1 MTEIDF
7 ICWRCG
13 VAFDEPLPLAR
24 AAACIACRAD
34 LHVCKLCEFYA
45 LGVANECR
53 EPIAE
58 RVVNKER
65 ANFCG
70 YFKLKPGAHQAS
82 VEADTSRAALADLF
96 GDATVKIPT
105 TPSSADAAKVALDDL
120 FRKPD

>member
-1 MTEIDF
+1 MDGF
-7 ICWRCG
+7 VCWRCG
-13 VAFDEPLPLAR
+13 ASAEDEPLPLAR
-24 AAACIACRAD
+24 ASACRQCRAD

-70 YFKLKPGAHQAS
+70 YFKPRANAFANQQQRAGQARDSLDALFGGSGKPTGTPTTAD
-82 VEADTSRAALADLF
+82 EAKAALEALF
-96 GDATVKIPT
+96 K
-105 TPSSADAAKVALDDL
+105 
-120 FRKPD
+120 KP